1 MQSGQGM
8 GGLWLV
14 WAGARQ
20 GGIGASLDWMG
31 FGLELGLLGL
41 GGLGPGS

>member
-14 WAGARQ
+14 WAGTRQ
-20 GGIGASLDWMG
+20 GGMGASLGWVG
-31 FGLELGLLGL
+31 FGLGL